1 MSVEVL
7 NELRSLGQKYIAL
20 KKFEQSLES
29 KIRKGI
35 DVDDLYE
42 SVTSTIVEIQRIASK
57 LVKEEPIYANWLH
70 YVKGVGISHALS
82 LYGYIDFNKAKTVSS
97 VWTYGGLV
105 NTDTYS
111 REFKGALIRI
121 GMSLLGIRKITPA
134 TYTRYEFPRGGKYAK
149 YFVYRRKEA
158 DTKYPD
164 WTNKHRFWHAMR
176 MMLKMFTAHYFIVYK
191 WLYEKEAYIPY
202 PIKLVLEG
210 KLNSHKHLYLPFVDT
225 YLNLEWLTALENE
238 YIKIGVQTRRE
249 PLTL

>member
-82 LYGYIDFNKAKTVSS
+82 LYGYIDFNKAKTERVQRSVDKNRYVATWNQKDHSS
-97 VWTYGGLV
+97 NVY
-105 NTDTYS
+105 
-111 REFKGALIRI
+111 EIRI
-121 GMSLLGIRKITPA
+121 SERWKIRKVFRLQTQRG
-134 TYTRYEFPRGGKYAK
+134 RYEISRLDK
-149 YFVYRRKEA
+149 
-158 DTKYPD
+158 
-164 WTNKHRFWHAMR
+164 
-176 MMLKMFTAHYFIVYK
+176 
-191 WLYEKEAYIPY
+191 
-202 PIKLVLEG
+202 
-210 KLNSHKHLYLPFVDT
+210 
-225 YLNLEWLTALENE
+225 
-238 YIKIGVQTRRE
+238 
-249 PLTL
+249 